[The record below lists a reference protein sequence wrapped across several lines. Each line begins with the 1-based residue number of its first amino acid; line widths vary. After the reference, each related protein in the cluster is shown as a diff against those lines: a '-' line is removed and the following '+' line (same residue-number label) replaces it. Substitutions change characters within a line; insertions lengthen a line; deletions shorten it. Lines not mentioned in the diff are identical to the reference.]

1 MGSSALVRAL
11 ALVASLVRRKEMKMT
26 CPSDWSTFGSL
37 LLGLAAL
44 LVALPLGFILWFV
57 LCRTVSLNPQETKND
72 IEF

>member
-1 MGSSALVRAL
+1 
-11 ALVASLVRRKEMKMT
+11 MT
-26 CPSDWSTFGSL
+26 CPDWSGFGSL

-57 LCRTVSLNPQETKND
+57 LCRTVTLNPSEMKND